1 VLRMLTALILL
12 AILLTGCAPLF
23 PVQIAPMGGDKYV
36 ATQTSESSWLDARTS
51 AIKRASAWCA
61 KRGGEFGVVDT
72 AQQREALMLPGT
84 SRDHATVEFQ
94 CAGMR

>member
-1 VLRMLTALILL
+1 MRRMLNALLLL
-12 AILLTGCAPLF
+12 AILSAGCAPLY

-51 AIKRASAWCA
+51 AIKRASAWCV
-61 KRGGEFGVVDT
+61 KRGGEFGVIDT
-72 AQQREALMLPGT
+72 AQEREALLLPGT